1 MGGLCRYNRGIPL
14 YQIYPSEVYKLYLE
28 IKREDSLI
36 YVYDLTNL
44 YFLRGIKVWNVSALD
59 MGYSTAQGRLGLKN
73 GEYNTLIL
81 FECLLADI
89 TRQLSA

>member
-14 YQIYPSEVYKLYLE
+14 YQINPSKVYKLYLE
-28 IKREDSLI
+28 IKRKDSLI

-73 GEYNTLIL
+73 GEYNALIL

>member
-1 MGGLCRYNRGIPL
+1 MGGLCRYNRDIPL
-14 YQIYPSEVYKLYLE
+14 YQINPSEVYKLYLE

-59 MGYSTAQGRLGLKN
+59 MGYSTAQGRLGLKY